1 MALSRP
7 ASIFDEVHPVVDT
20 GLVYTTPIC
29 SRRVIGIAFPGD
41 GDVSKQ
47 HSVILRGVRRGN
59 GTFDT
64 DNEELVKAVASVS
77 NRLNNFLEGARSRGA
92 LSFAVTGGVI
102 YSNGDARLV
111 NAPSFTRNITT
122 RDKKVHKISAG
133 IQELNN
139 PAAASGDQ
147 GAPLKIYQIRITVN
161 NRPCLPVTID
171 ATWTHGFP
179 DDTCT
184 NKVACPEPRD
194 VAPAPAPAPP
204 EQGRANLLPVDP
216 EWLEQERA
224 RELLAGW
231 NDALMPEPAPTDG
244 KGGASQGVSKAKA
257 MPAPKGAVG
266 KKPVEKKKSKPEP
279 EPEPEPE
286 SEPESDD
293 GPVYRTWARESERA
307 LERQRESEPEPKDD
321 SGMLSWDNADPD
333 EPDHFYT
340 LGADEDG
347 RPGGPYYADGT
358 PVPMER
364 RRDPYADHNYDPN
377 SFQSLSASD

>member
-1 MALSRP
+1 MALPRP
-7 ASIFDEVHPVVDT
+7 ASIFDKEHPVVDT

-77 NRLNNFLEGARSRGA
+77 NRLNNFLEGARTRGT
-92 LSFAVTGGVI
+92 LSFTVTGGVI

-111 NAPSFTRNITT
+111 NAPSFTRNVTT

-171 ATWTHGFP
+171 ATWTHGFA

-194 VAPAPAPAPP
+194 VAPAPP
-204 EQGRANLLPVDP
+204 EQGRANRLPVGP

-224 RELLAGW
+224 RELLANW
-231 NDALMPEPAPTDG
+231 NDSLGYRTEPTDG
-244 KGGASQGVSKAKA
+244 TRV
-257 MPAPKGAVG
+257 
-266 KKPVEKKKSKPEP
+266 
-279 EPEPEPE
+279 
-286 SEPESDD
+286 
-293 GPVYRTWARESERA
+293 
-307 LERQRESEPEPKDD
+307 
-321 SGMLSWDNADPD
+321 
-333 EPDHFYT
+333 PDH
-340 LGADEDG
+340 E
-347 RPGGPYYADGT
+347 
-358 PVPMER
+358 
-364 RRDPYADHNYDPN
+364 RRDPYVDPNYDPN
-377 SFQSLSASD
+377 AYQSLSSGDDPGPESATLMYKSLSASD